1 MARDVLMERRVAQ
14 ARTLQARLQA
24 ARAQAGA
31 ARCVRVPRR
40 AHTQSPRRTHARS
53 SSGGGDESG
62 ANAEETGE
70 ATQPVASAADILH
83 QPRCLGSSRCLSR

>member
-1 MARDVLMERRVAQ
+1 MKLDYNETKL
-14 ARTLQARLQA
+14 TL
-24 ARAQAGA
+24 
-31 ARCVRVPRR
+31 

-70 ATQPVASAADILH
+70 APQPVASAADILH
-83 QPRCLGSSRCLSR
+83 LPHCLGSSRCLSR